1 MHTRSS
7 QGKDLVYNPEIERT
21 ARLHPS
27 TYSIS
32 PQLINSVPHFYG
44 KSMEDPNMHLREFY
58 DLCRTQNMQHLNAEG
73 LSMIY
78 YHMGSAGYQVHHK
91 VFPCSEKKAIEKG
104 GLNDANKV
112 LVDSACGGA
121 FMNKTS
127 NEAFQIFETL
137 SENSQQFSIGG
148 RQGSRS
154 RSVYEVNVRNGSS
167 SQITAIENKLDM
179 LMKTI
184 LPIRQATQSEVC
196 AKCFNIDHTTET
208 CHMYS
213 TELEQANY
221 AAQRSRYNPYSN
233 TYNPGWHDHPN
244 LRWSNNDNVQQAITA
259 PQGSSQG
266 QIAQAMN
273 PPALLQRAPS
283 KSLEDLVMTMV
294 DSTNSF
300 IQKADSRFQK
310 QDKAIENLERQM
322 SQVVTVLSQREPGKL
337 PSQTEINPKGVNPE
351 QAVAVTLRSGKH
363 VLDKPMLNNKGKNDV
378 VEKEDKRDTIFGQK
392 EMEKNI
398 EEKQTTDHQIPKYV
412 KFLKELCTN
421 KRRFEEHETVA
432 LSEEVSAMLQRK
444 LPPKLKD
451 HGSFTIPC
459 TIGEKRFE
467 KALLDL
473 GASINLMPFSVYE
486 ALDLGELQETSVA
499 IQLADRS
506 LRRPRGLLEDV
517 LVRVNELIFPAD
529 FFVLEM
535 EEAVMPVSLP
545 LILGR
550 PFMRTARTKIDVY
563 EGTLSMEI
571 QGEKIGFRI
580 FEAMRYPCDDQS
592 CFSIDTFDYLVQDTF
607 DTSMGDDSLKTVLE
621 LGLLPCQ
628 QSAIT
633 MTNQEAIWC
642 EELESSVAALEA
654 LPQIQANLSVE
665 DEDKLIRVLREHRT
679 VIGWSIADIK
689 GISPTTCMHRIL
701 LEEGSKPTRES
712 QRRLNPPMMEV
723 VKKEVLKLL
732 DAGMIYPISD
742 SKWVSPVQVVP
753 KRSGITVV
761 KNKDN
766 ELVPQRLQTGWRVCI
781 DYRKLNNT
789 TRKDHFPLPF
799 IDQMLER
806 LAGHAYYCFLDGYL
820 GYNQIVIAPEDQE
833 KTTFTCPFGTFAYR
847 RMPFVFGNSFDH
859 CLHNLSLVLK
869 HCQETHLVLN
879 WEKCHFMVTQGIVLG
894 HIISPRGIE
903 VDKAKIDL
911 VSIGASSRIS
921 QRLQGLFAAYSKK
934 KWNLSSMKNAKWR
947 LTSLRECTKVI
958 VFSDHAALKYLLTKK
973 DAKPR
978 LIRWMLLLQEFDIEI
993 KDKKGCE
1000 NVVAD
1005 HLSRMTHT
1013 QTWEGEVLP
1022 LQEQFSD
1029 EQIFAMQVA
1038 DPWYADII
1046 NYVVTKKISADFTRA
1061 QKDRLVTMAK
1071 YYVWDDPYLWKQC
1084 PDQVIRRCVPE
1095 SEFDSILTFCHSY
1108 ACGGHYG
1115 AKRKALKV
1123 LESGLYWPSLFKD
1136 AYHFCKT
1143 CDHCQRTGNIGP
1155 RNQMP
1160 LNPFN
1165 IVEIFDVW
1173 GIDFMGP
1180 FPFSHGFLYVLLA
1193 VDYVSKWVEAQATRT
1208 NDSKV
1213 VLSFLRAKIFSRFGT
1228 PRAIVSDGGT
1238 HFCNRSF
1245 EALLKKYNITHKV
1258 STPYHPQTN
1267 GQAEVSNREIKHILE
1282 RTVNTNRKDWS
1293 DRLDDALWAYRTAY
1307 KTPIGMSPFRLL
1319 YGKSCHL
1326 PVELEHRAYWAVK
1339 KFNLHMRLAG
1349 DHRRLQLNELD
1360 ELRTEAYENFQIYT
1374 EKTKAFHDKLIAT
1387 KTFEVESK
1395 IGSIFKVNGH
1405 RLKPYLELVTERLVE
1420 NVPLHDPDVSA

>member
-1 MHTRSS
+1 MSVGRIRIPYVLKTPCDDAVGLLGSRCVGMPCMHTRSS

-21 ARLHPS
+21 ARLHRKEAAQRRITEFTSSQSLPLLPRSSSDEEEEQHIFEDNAMAEEEKPLKAFFVPTNLAQPSCIAFTPTTAS

-58 DLCRTQNMQHLNAEG
+58 DLCRTQNIQHLNAEG
-73 LSMIY
+73 LRLILFPFSLKDDAKWWLNSLPA
-78 YHMGSAGYQVHHK
+78 GSITTWDQLATKFITKYFPAQKTRQLRKEINAFQQKDGDSFHEAWVHFNELLRKCPHHGFSK
-91 VFPCSEKKAIEKG
+91 DDQAQSFYE

-137 SENSQQFSIGG
+137 SENSQQFSTGG

-154 RSVYEVNVRNGSS
+154 RSVYEVNVRDGSS

-266 QIAQAMN
+266 QIARAMN
-273 PPALLQRAPS
+273 PPAPLQRAPG

-337 PSQTEINPKGVNPE
+337 PSQTEINPKGVNPK
-351 QAVAVTLRSGKH
+351 QAAAVTLRSGKH
-363 VLDKPMLNNKGKNDV
+363 ILDKPMLNNKGKNDV
-378 VEKEDKRDTIFGQK
+378 VEEEDKRDTILGQK

-398 EEKQTTDHQIPKYV
+398 EEKQITDHQVTNASNSYTVPIPFPRRFMKTKKEQHDKDILDTFRKVQVNIPLLDAIKQIPKYA

-432 LSEEVSAMLQRK
+432 LSEEVSAVLQRK
-444 LPPKLKD
+444 LPLKLKD

-592 CFSIDTFDYLVQDTF
+592 CFSIDTFDYLV
-607 DTSMGDDSLKTVLE
+607 
-621 LGLLPCQ
+621 
-628 QSAIT
+628 
-633 MTNQEAIWC
+633 
-642 EELESSVAALEA
+642 
-654 LPQIQANLSVE
+654 
-665 DEDKLIRVLREHRT
+665 
-679 VIGWSIADIK
+679 
-689 GISPTTCMHRIL
+689 
-701 LEEGSKPTRES
+701 
-712 QRRLNPPMMEV
+712 
-723 VKKEVLKLL
+723 
-732 DAGMIYPISD
+732 
-742 SKWVSPVQVVP
+742 
-753 KRSGITVV
+753 
-761 KNKDN
+761 
-766 ELVPQRLQTGWRVCI
+766 
-781 DYRKLNNT
+781 
-789 TRKDHFPLPF
+789 
-799 IDQMLER
+799 
-806 LAGHAYYCFLDGYL
+806 
-820 GYNQIVIAPEDQE
+820 
-833 KTTFTCPFGTFAYR
+833 
-847 RMPFVFGNSFDH
+847 
-859 CLHNLSLVLK
+859 
-869 HCQETHLVLN
+869 
-879 WEKCHFMVTQGIVLG
+879 
-894 HIISPRGIE
+894 
-903 VDKAKIDL
+903 
-911 VSIGASSRIS
+911 
-921 QRLQGLFAAYSKK
+921 
-934 KWNLSSMKNAKWR
+934 
-947 LTSLRECTKVI
+947 
-958 VFSDHAALKYLLTKK
+958 
-973 DAKPR
+973 
-978 LIRWMLLLQEFDIEI
+978 
-993 KDKKGCE
+993 
-1000 NVVAD
+1000 
-1005 HLSRMTHT
+1005 
-1013 QTWEGEVLP
+1013 
-1022 LQEQFSD
+1022 
-1029 EQIFAMQVA
+1029 
-1038 DPWYADII
+1038 
-1046 NYVVTKKISADFTRA
+1046 
-1061 QKDRLVTMAK
+1061 
-1071 YYVWDDPYLWKQC
+1071 
-1084 PDQVIRRCVPE
+1084 
-1095 SEFDSILTFCHSY
+1095 
-1108 ACGGHYG
+1108 
-1115 AKRKALKV
+1115 
-1123 LESGLYWPSLFKD
+1123 
-1136 AYHFCKT
+1136 
-1143 CDHCQRTGNIGP
+1143 
-1155 RNQMP
+1155 
-1160 LNPFN
+1160 
-1165 IVEIFDVW
+1165 
-1173 GIDFMGP
+1173 
-1180 FPFSHGFLYVLLA
+1180 
-1193 VDYVSKWVEAQATRT
+1193 
-1208 NDSKV
+1208 
-1213 VLSFLRAKIFSRFGT
+1213 
-1228 PRAIVSDGGT
+1228 
-1238 HFCNRSF
+1238 
-1245 EALLKKYNITHKV
+1245 
-1258 STPYHPQTN
+1258 
-1267 GQAEVSNREIKHILE
+1267 
-1282 RTVNTNRKDWS
+1282 
-1293 DRLDDALWAYRTAY
+1293 
-1307 KTPIGMSPFRLL
+1307 
-1319 YGKSCHL
+1319 
-1326 PVELEHRAYWAVK
+1326 
-1339 KFNLHMRLAG
+1339 
-1349 DHRRLQLNELD
+1349 
-1360 ELRTEAYENFQIYT
+1360 
-1374 EKTKAFHDKLIAT
+1374 
-1387 KTFEVESK
+1387 
-1395 IGSIFKVNGH
+1395 
-1405 RLKPYLELVTERLVE
+1405 
-1420 NVPLHDPDVSA
+1420 